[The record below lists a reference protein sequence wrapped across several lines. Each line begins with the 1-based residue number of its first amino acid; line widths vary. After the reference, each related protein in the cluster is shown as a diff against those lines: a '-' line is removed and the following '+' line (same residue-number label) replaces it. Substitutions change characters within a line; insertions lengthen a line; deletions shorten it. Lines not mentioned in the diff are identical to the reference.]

1 MSYRDFL
8 RILDEGKFMYKVIP
22 GAGHGINH
30 EQPERVNAEVVS
42 FLLEESRRMK
52 EADPSAIQP
61 GTQP

>member
-1 MSYRDFL
+1 
-8 RILDEGKFMYKVIP
+8 MYKVIP